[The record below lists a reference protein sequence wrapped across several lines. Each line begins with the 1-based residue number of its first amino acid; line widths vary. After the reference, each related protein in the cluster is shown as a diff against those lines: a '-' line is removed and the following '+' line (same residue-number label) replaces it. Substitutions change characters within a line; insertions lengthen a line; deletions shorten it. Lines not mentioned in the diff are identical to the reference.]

1 MAGVLVERF
10 ATLHRQNY
18 GGCKGGVSDVL
29 VGATALAAEYQGTA
43 AASHVKEKL
52 AEMIHL
58 AETIYSGSVA
68 CSAMGYK
75 TPSGAFYPDPLLANT
90 TKHNVTRH
98 IYEISRLAH
107 DIAGGIVA
115 TMPFQGDLESSE
127 VGRYVKK
134 YLAGVKGIPVEDRM
148 KILRLIENM
157 SGGTALVESMHGAG
171 SPQTQKVMYGRLGNL
186 EQKKRW
192 AKKIVGIE

>member
-1 MAGVLVERF
+1 MPCLRAERF
-10 ATLHRQNY
+10 APMHGQNY

-29 VGATALAAEYQGTA
+29 VGATALAAAFEGTA
-43 AASHVKEKL
+43 GASHVKDKL

-75 TPSGAFYPDPLLANT
+75 TSSGAYYPDPLLANT

-107 DIAGGIVA
+107 DIAGGLVA
-115 TMPFQGDLESSE
+115 TMPFHGDLESSE
-127 VGRYVKK
+127 VGHYVKK

-157 SGGTALVESMHGAG
+157 SGGATLA
-171 SPQTQKVMYGRLGNL
+171 QTMKGVLSTTHHKAEYGG
-186 EQKKRW
+186 
-192 AKKIVGIE
+192 

>member
-1 MAGVLVERF
+1 
-10 ATLHRQNY
+10 
-18 GGCKGGVSDVL
+18 
-29 VGATALAAEYQGTA
+29 LAAEYQGTA

-75 TPSGAFYPDPLLANT
+75 TPSGAYYPDPLLANT

-134 YLAGVKGIPVEDRM
+134 YLAGAEGVPVEARM

-186 EQKKRW
+186 DQKKRW